1 MTESIALNVR
11 KRQAT
16 RDRIAAAAAALVAED
31 GLAGT
36 TVERIAAEA
45 QVGRATFFRYFASK
59 EDAVAD
65 GMTRHWL
72 DVITAQLAAQPPE
85 LSAREAV
92 VAAFRDLGD
101 GFDAISAQ
109 VRDLATLTRSS
120 PVLSAWTLQIYVG
133 YELAIADLVAPR
145 LPDLG
150 PDDPRP
156 RLIGAL
162 AMASVRIALDDW
174 LRHGGS
180 LPQRVRT
187 ALSAI
192 SVE

>member
-1 MTESIALNVR
+1 MSEPIALNVR

-16 RDRIAAAAAALVAED
+16 RDRIAGAAARLVAED
-31 GLAGT
+31 GLVGT
-36 TVERIAAEA
+36 TIERIAAEA
-45 QVGRATFFRYFASK
+45 EVGRATFFRYFASK

-72 DVITAQLAAQPPE
+72 DVITTQLAAQPPE
-85 LSAREAV
+85 LSARDAV

-120 PVLSAWTLQIYVG
+120 PALSAWTLQIYVS
-133 YELAIADLVAPR
+133 YESAIADLVAPR
-145 LPDLG
+145 LANLQ

-156 RLIGAL
+156 RLIGAV

-187 ALSAI
+187 ALATLSI
-192 SVE
+192 D

>member
-1 MTESIALNVR
+1 MTERIPLNIR

-16 RDRIAAAAAALVAED
+16 RDRIAASAATLVAAD
-31 GLAGT
+31 GLAAT

-45 QVGRATFFRYFASK
+45 EVGRATFFRYFSSK

-72 DVITAQLAAQPPE
+72 DVITAQLAVQPSG
-85 LSAREAV
+85 LSARDAV

-101 GFDAISAQ
+101 GFDTISDQ
-109 VRDLATLTRSS
+109 VRELAILTRSS
-120 PVLSAWTLQIYVG
+120 EALNAWTLHIYVG
-133 YELAIADLVAPR
+133 YETAIAELVAPR
-145 LPDLG
+145 YADLAPG
-150 PDDPRP
+150 DPRP

-174 LRHGGS
+174 LQHGGS

-187 ALSAI
+187 ALEAL
-192 SVE
+192 SVG